1 MDSPDSQ
8 ETSTNTTDQQPSKP
22 SDSAPKKKALV
33 ITAAV
38 VLVALVATAV
48 FWWQRSESQES
59 EAGAPADTSA
69 GAASDVDRKPT
80 SFLVRDGKFDC
91 TTMDETIPISVR
103 QQIPG
108 TLGKAQGQR
117 QLAVERRAD
126 GTTVCP
132 MTFVATGDVGG
143 IDDASTEAA
152 TSTHDMLLYL
162 ELPMDYRSFVIES
175 SSTCAPPEAEQT
187 PESIDSLT
195 PRPDQKW
202 EVLNLAP
209 DEAGIA
215 AVAARLSDS
224 QLGCLTAK
232 VLFPEGTISPDQMK
246 SSRDLLAKF
255 VDAAAEPLSTS
266 IAAAKGPGKQASR
279 NQNLAIERS
288 TFVTNHGLDCRQY
301 VLNSSL
307 THQHETGLVSDF
319 HRIPGDYNSSPEIGD
334 DTPLFKVASDKQSV
348 TCWFNSN
355 LGGMNTFSPV
365 EFETYGSVPVTVTTT
380 SANSKLRLPNSMSLK
395 DVSPDSGDALAD
407 WHYFVYIP
415 GESAPVSGS
424 EENPQTT
431 LELEKAETPTLNVY
445 RCRSNGNDTSD
456 GKDTENGT
464 EGASNESSACL
475 IMSIPTN
482 YLTPFDIATF
492 YLDNPL
498 EEQDPEDVRQ
508 DGPDPEALA
517 KEQRFYAKLNSNS
530 LSNNTISNLIQLA
543 ERVDPLLAAN

>member
-1 MDSPDSQ
+1 MNTPDSQ
-8 ETSTNTTDQQPSKP
+8 QTSTTTEQQSSIPSE
-22 SDSAPKKKALV
+22 SASKKKALV

-38 VLVALVATAV
+38 VLVALVATAI

-69 GAASDVDRKPT
+69 GAASDVDTKPT

-91 TTMDETIPISVR
+91 TTLDETIPISVR

-117 QLAVERRAD
+117 QLAVERRDD

-143 IDDASTEAA
+143 INDTSTEAA

-175 SSTCAPPEAEQT
+175 SSTCAPPETEQSSELT
-187 PESIDSLT
+187 ESLT
-195 PRPDQKW
+195 PQPDQKW

-215 AVAARLSDS
+215 AVAARLSDP

-266 IAAAKGPGKQASR
+266 IAAAKGPGKQASK

-319 HRIPGDYNSSPEIGD
+319 HRIPGDYNSSPEAGG
-334 DTPLFKVASDKQSV
+334 DTPLFKVAADKQSV

-380 SANSKLRLPNSMSLK
+380 SANSKLRLPNSMSLQ
-395 DVSPDSGDALAD
+395 DVAPDSGDTLAD

-415 GESAPVSGS
+415 GESASVSGS
-424 EENPQTT
+424 EENPQPT

-445 RCRSNGNDTSD
+445 RCQSNGNDTSD
-456 GKDTENGT
+456 GKDAENGT
-464 EGASNESSACL
+464 EGANNERSACL

-492 YLDNPL
+492 YLDNPP
-498 EEQDPEDVRQ
+498 EEQDPEEVRQ
-508 DGPDPEALA
+508 NGPDPEALA
-517 KEQRFYAKLNSNS
+517 EEQRFYSKLTPNS
-530 LSNNTISNLIQLA
+530 LSNATISNLIQLA

>member
-1 MDSPDSQ
+1 MSTPDSQ
-8 ETSTNTTDQQPSKP
+8 QTSTTTEQQSSKP
-22 SDSAPKKKALV
+22 SASAPMKKALV
-33 ITAAV
+33 VAAV
-38 VLVALVATAV
+38 VVLIALIATAI
-48 FWWQRSESQES
+48 FWWQRSESQEAES
-59 EAGAPADTSA
+59 GAPADASA
-69 GAASDVDRKPT
+69 DAASDVATKPT
-80 SFLVRDGKFDC
+80 NFLVRDGKFDC
-91 TTMDETIPISVR
+91 TTLDETIPISVR

-117 QLAVERRAD
+117 QLAVERRDD

-143 IDDASTEAA
+143 INDASTEAA

-175 SSTCAPPEAEQT
+175 SSTCAPTEAEQT

-215 AVAARLSDS
+215 AVAARLSDP

-232 VLFPEGTISPDQMK
+232 VLFPEGTISPDQTN

-266 IAAAKGPGKQASR
+266 IAAAKAPGKHAPNS
-279 NQNLAIERS
+279 QNLAIERS
-288 TFVTNHGLDCRQY
+288 TFVTKHGLDCRRY

-365 EFETYGSVPVTVTTT
+365 EFETYSSVPVAVTTT

-395 DVSPDSGDALAD
+395 DVAPDSDNALTD

-415 GESAPVSGS
+415 GESAPLSGS
-424 EENPQTT
+424 DENSQPT

-445 RCRSNGNDTSD
+445 RCHSNGNDTADS
-456 GKDTENGT
+456 KDAENGT
-464 EGASNESSACL
+464 EVASKEKSACL

-482 YLTPFDIATF
+482 YLTSFDIATF

-508 DGPDPEALA
+508 NGPDSEALA
-517 KEQRFYAKLNSNS
+517 EEQRFYSKLNPNS
-530 LSNNTISNLIQLA
+530 LSNDTISNLIQLA
-543 ERVDPLLAAN
+543 QRVDPVLTSR

>member
-365 EFETYGSVPVTVTTT
+365 EFETYSSVPVTVTTT
-380 SANSKLRLPNSMSLK
+380 SANSKVRLPNSMSLK
-395 DVSPDSGDALAD
+395 DVAPDSDNALTD

-415 GESAPVSGS
+415 GESAPLSGS
-424 EENPQTT
+424 DENSQPT

-445 RCRSNGNDTSD
+445 RCHSNGNDTADS
-456 GKDTENGT
+456 KDAENGT
-464 EGASNESSACL
+464 EVASKEKSACL

-482 YLTPFDIATF
+482 YLTSFDIATF

-508 DGPDPEALA
+508 NGPAPEALA
-517 KEQRFYAKLNSNS
+517 EKQRFYAKLNPNS
-530 LSNNTISNLIQLA
+530 LSNNTISNLIQLT

>member
-1 MDSPDSQ
+1 MNSPDSQ

-38 VLVALVATAV
+38 VLVALVATTI
-48 FWWQRSESQES
+48 FWWQRSESQEAES
-59 EAGAPADTSA
+59 GAPADASA
-69 GAASDVDRKPT
+69 DAASHSPTKPT
-80 SFLVRDGKFDC
+80 NFLVRDGKFDC
-91 TTMDETIPISVR
+91 TTLDETIPISVR

-117 QLAVERRAD
+117 QLAVERRDD

-143 IDDASTEAA
+143 INDASTEAA

-187 PESIDSLT
+187 PESIDSFT

-395 DVSPDSGDALAD
+395 DVAPDSGDALAD